1 MGFDLQPVLD
11 AALLA
16 VQEGGRAEW
25 DAGARHFFS
34 SAGDSCERALVLDEL
49 EGPRPT
55 QELRYALA
63 AACGTA
69 VGAVLEAG
77 CKRMGWKVQER
88 VKLERDG
95 LDVWGSLDVRAPGAV
110 VDFKLVGE
118 KSWKRVAKEPAW
130 RNVLQV
136 NGYSVAAPEPGWV
149 LVYLRGRD
157 IFDEMDAN
165 SWRLYAG
172 ASDPSLA
179 KQLTHTWERVL
190 GHVLAGQAP
199 PRPRDFSAA
208 RYPCGGGTEWQ
219 CGHFEKCWG
228 GANV

>member
-25 DAGARHFFS
+25 EAGARHFFS
-34 SAGDSCERALVLDEL
+34 NAGDDCLRALVLDEL

-63 AACGTA
+63 MACGSA

-77 CKRMGWKVQER
+77 CKKLGWKVQER

-95 LDVWGSLDVRAPGAV
+95 LDVWGSLDVHAPGAV
-110 VDFKLVGE
+110 IDFKLVGE
-118 KSWKRVAKEPAW
+118 KSWKRVAKEPAYK
-130 RNVLQV
+130 NVLQV
-136 NGYSVAAPEPGWV
+136 NGYAVAEAEPGWV

-157 IFDEMDAN
+157 IFDAIDVD
-165 SWRLYAG
+165 SWRIYSG

-179 KQLTHTWERVL
+179 KQLTHTWETVL
-190 GHVLAGQAP
+190 GHVLAKEPP
-199 PRPRDFSAA
+199 PRHRDFAA
-208 RYPCGGGTEWQ
+208 NRFPCGGLWGR

-228 GANV
+228 GSP